1 MSQLVLISNTGSARD
16 ALVDA
21 LKVNGVH
28 CLCAPKDQ
36 ALQMACSTQT
46 TCVVL
51 LDDAS
56 SFAAELLQH
65 IRATQVLAHTLVVV
79 IAAKLLASSNNTTH
93 VVCVEHT
100 NCIACSCKAHKQCT
114 PLILSAS
121 TSASRAEPVFEI
133 NTSCDM
139 VRWRV

>member
-56 SFAAELLQH
+56 NFAAELLQH

-79 IAAKLLASSNNTTH
+79 IAAADTLAARTAAGADAVIADNAG
-93 VVCVEHT
+93 VEE
-100 NCIACSCKAHKQCT
+100 IRAV
-114 PLILSAS
+114 IESAL
-121 TSASRAEPVFEI
+121 
-133 NTSCDM
+133 
-139 VRWRV
+139 VRLEQWLGEHNHES

>member
-51 LDDAS
+51 LDGNGCDAV
-56 SFAAELLQH
+56 ALLQD
-65 IRATQVLAHTLVVV
+65 IRSTQVLAHTVVVV
-79 IAAKLLASSNNTTH
+79 IAAADTLACLLEYLLALRL
-93 VVCVEHT
+93 EY
-100 NCIACSCKAHKQCT
+100 
-114 PLILSAS
+114 
-121 TSASRAEPVFEI
+121 
-133 NTSCDM
+133 
-139 VRWRV
+139 